1 MPQREVSF
9 SASAVPAHEAPSP
22 QTSSE
27 SRLAKASDILE
38 AQNISKGAK
47 RYWINHLCKYRNTSN
62 LAWPKIATAMAD
74 LVTSERS
81 IQNYRRELLDAGWI
95 CLPEGDAGGRPR
107 DGERGGTVIHL
118 HPNGKPCHLPRIVLK
133 QRTAQASTTEQGQ
146 GPDLPTN
153 HEKGAKAAP
162 FVNPVS
168 SQKGAELA
176 PLRVQKTTE
185 TGAENDGAIR
195 KELLI
200 EPLKEEPSTSSS
212 ARPAAS
218 SVTSDASGV
227 VVEVPGYDPKS
238 RAERIFIDLQQMCFP
253 ALDIDGF
260 GRARILKAAHE
271 NGFSLEQLRYAW
283 RRNPMSEAGG
293 VIKLAEDW
301 RLRISHITD
310 WPSCY
315 ECEDTGV
322 VVLQQKLGRP
332 RRDSE
337 AAYGHPC
344 SCSRGAEL
352 RNGFQEALQ
361 RQMEG
366 AATVAIHNDQRRAA
380 AAERQRLAKEA
391 AEKEAQAAAS
401 YRARLE
407 AEHIC
412 PKCEG
417 AGGRQQHQAWHLC
430 LMCLG
435 TGAYWTPEEHG
446 IRNECRPCHG
456 TGKLHD
462 TNQQYGPTCKKP
474 PRMKACP
481 RCGGSGKFA

>member
-1 MPQREVSF
+1 
-9 SASAVPAHEAPSP
+9 
-22 QTSSE
+22 
-27 SRLAKASDILE
+27 
-38 AQNISKGAK
+38 
-47 RYWINHLCKYRNTSN
+47 
-62 LAWPKIATAMAD
+62 
-74 LVTSERS
+74 
-81 IQNYRRELLDAGWI
+81 
-95 CLPEGDAGGRPR
+95 
-107 DGERGGTVIHL
+107 
-118 HPNGKPCHLPRIVLK
+118 
-133 QRTAQASTTEQGQ
+133 
-146 GPDLPTN
+146 
-153 HEKGAKAAP
+153 
-162 FVNPVS
+162 
-168 SQKGAELA
+168 
-176 PLRVQKTTE
+176 VQKTTE

-435 TGAYWTPEEHG
+435 TGAW
-446 IRNECRPCHG
+446 NS
-456 TGKLHD
+456 K
-462 TNQQYGPTCKKP
+462 
-474 PRMKACP
+474 
-481 RCGGSGKFA
+481 